1 MMAIPSRPRRRAR
14 ASFGVVL
21 ATSLLALLAGCAQY
35 AEQLAP
41 ASPDEPYQ
49 QGRKTT
55 VSLLPQPP
63 SAPST
68 SRDFGVRGN
77 PELTALPAAPEVRPG
92 KVYQLPDLID
102 LAARHNPTTRVA
114 WEQARQAALA
124 VGIAES
130 TFLPTISAN
139 VIGGSQ
145 QITTPIDVLGERK
158 DIQTNVSGATA
169 AVALQWLVFDFG
181 QRKAATDVAKHVLE
195 AANVTF
201 NGAHQL
207 LIFNV
212 TRTYYQY
219 GAAQTRTEVA
229 GQSLSNS
236 RAILDAA
243 VAREKKGL
251 GTTVEVAQAR
261 QQVAQ
266 SELRQVVASGQQR
279 DAYQALLAAMSVSPT
294 LDIKIA
300 NSGRRRL
307 PAPSDV
313 STDEMVREALARR
326 PDVLASYANMK
337 AGEAGIKVA
346 NADIL
351 PKVFLSGVAGQGTS
365 GFNTAGL
372 PTIGQQGSGA
382 GVLVGATMPIYDG
395 GLRAA
400 NLKAAESRAAVARA
414 TFAKTQ
420 EEAVREM
427 VVASNTLRSALASY
441 RAASKLTDAAA
452 ITYDAALDAYR
463 NGLGTV
469 TAATVAD
476 SGLLDARQARA
487 DAHAASLVAAANL
500 AFVLGAM
507 TSPRAAETLS
517 YR

>member
-1 MMAIPSRPRRRAR
+1 MASPSPLRRSAR
-14 ASFGVVL
+14 ASLGS
-21 ATSLLALLAGCAQY
+21 AAIGLLALLAGCAQY

-41 ASPDEPYQ
+41 ASPNEPWQ

-55 VSLLPQPP
+55 TSLLPQEPA
-63 SAPST
+63 APRSGPV
-68 SRDFGVRGN
+68 DFGVRGN
-77 PELTALPAAPEVRPG
+77 PDVTVLPPPPEVKAG
-92 KVYQLPDLID
+92 KVYPLPELID
-102 LAARHNPTTRVA
+102 LAARHNPTTRTA

-139 VIGGSQ
+139 VIGGRQ
-145 QITTPIDVLGERK
+145 ENVTPVDVLGVRR
-158 DIQTNVSGATA
+158 DIDTTVSGVST

-181 QRKAATDVAKHVLE
+181 QRKAAVEVAKRVLE
-195 AANVTF
+195 AANVNF

-219 GAAQTRTEVA
+219 GAAQTRTEIA
-229 GQSLSNS
+229 GQSLKNS
-236 RAILDAA
+236 GAILEAA
-243 VAREKKGL
+243 VARERKGL

-261 QQVAQ
+261 QQLAQ
-266 SELRQVVASGQQR
+266 SELRQVVAEGQQR

-294 LDIKIA
+294 LNIKVA

-307 PAPSDV
+307 PAPADV

-326 PDVLASYANMK
+326 PDVLAAYANMK
-337 AGEAGIKVA
+337 AGEAGIDVA
-346 NADIL
+346 TTDFL
-351 PKVFLSGVAGQGTS
+351 PKVFLAGVAAQGS
-365 GFNTAGL
+365 NDFNVASL
-372 PTIGQQGSGA
+372 PTLGQQTTA
-382 GVLVGATMPIYDG
+382 TGVLIGAAVPIYDG

-414 TFAKTQ
+414 AFTKTQ

-427 VVASNTLRSALASY
+427 VVASNTLRSALASH
-441 RAASKLTDAAA
+441 RAANKLTDAAS
-452 ITYDAALDAYR
+452 ITYEAALDAYR

-469 TAATVAD
+469 TAATAAD

-487 DAHAASLVAAANL
+487 DAHAASLIAAANL

-507 TSPRAAETLS
+507 TSERAAVNLP